1 MLPVANSFRNP
12 PGFALASQ
20 GSARGAREPSLKQ
33 RAPHCVHPNA
43 FTLIELLVVIAI
55 IAILAAMLLPAL
67 AKAKERAKR
76 INCRSNLKQI
86 GLALSLYTD
95 THNDALPSAVTYGA
109 IPGQT
114 DTAED
119 TVTKTFQYGGVAKAL
134 QIGTPR
140 VFWCPNTQNPPV
152 NPIPGDGKSTSY
164 RYRFVLWENSVRF
177 SGIKSLSLSKPSA
190 QIVYH
195 EHLDLH
201 YRRLSNPYPT
211 EQPTLNALYA
221 DSHVAV
227 WQVRF
232 RQNRATPLYDPNWFT
247 YGPSGAFNNGTP
259 NIGFDVHTGWDD

>member
-1 MLPVANSFRNP
+1 MSFPVKNVWNAPSSFAVARRE
-12 PGFALASQ
+12 LARPTRATIY
-20 GSARGAREPSLKQ
+20 AR
-33 RAPHCVHPNA
+33 RATCCSRRSA
-43 FTLIELLVVIAI
+43 FTLIELLVVMAI

-67 AKAKERAKR
+67 SKAKERARR
-76 INCRSNLKQI
+76 ISCRSNLKQI
-86 GLALSLYTD
+86 GVALALYTD

-119 TVTKTFQYGGVAKAL
+119 TVTGTFQYGGVAKAL
-134 QIGTPR
+134 QIGNPR

-152 NPIPGDGKSTSY
+152 NAIPGDGKSTSY

-177 SGIKSLSLSKPSA
+177 SGLKGHDLFKPSA

-201 YRRLSNPYPT
+201 YRRLSSAYPT
-211 EQPTLNALYA
+211 TQPTLNALYA

-227 WQVRF
+227 WKVRF
-232 RQNRATPLYDPNWFT
+232 RQNRGNQRYDPNWFT
-247 YGPSGAFNNGTP
+247 YAKGALNNDTP
-259 NIGFDVHTGWDD
+259 NIGFDVHTGWDQ